1 MPRWGWRSHSEKWN
15 KDANVWLTNFIY
27 IYLSLCVLSNSRV
40 LNSARSMKGK
50 RICLQILQGSIPT
63 MALSHELI
71 CNFCAYWHER
81 ARLLFCASASFS
93 VHYIYDDWGSF
104 LPLDIHQQSELFCF
118 APRIISLLF
127 NSARQMQFE
136 CKKHAHAYP
145 CAHISHFAAR
155 WICVERFIWNAAAA
169 ATVVAA
175 AAAATVVAAAF
186 LFSQIEFDCCW
197 LKACASCL
205 MCLQRR
211 KSGSEIAARHK
222 TRTAQYSQPA
232 ARWERV
238 WKYTGIESA
247 FAPAKCQFFLR
258 TCSLQCGGKDFI
270 WVALQNAFSLS
281 SHLESEFIHTKTT
294 KQCPRAHQKVIFVCT
309 LLVLNRQRCER
320 VWEYTHLCGKQWRRV
335 YRCKSPCKIGSARS
349 KKALKLAGSA
359 RCPALFHLLLMCG
372 GAGTCWRCESAVVK
386 RLVIS
391 MQMLAQ
397 TGWH

>member
-1 MPRWGWRSHSEKWN
+1 
-15 KDANVWLTNFIY
+15 
-27 IYLSLCVLSNSRV
+27 
-40 LNSARSMKGK
+40 
-50 RICLQILQGSIPT
+50 
-63 MALSHELI
+63 MALSQHELI

-81 ARLLFCASASFS
+81 ETVLFCASASFS
-93 VHYIYDDWGSF
+93 LHYIRRLGVLFAAGYS
-104 LPLDIHQQSELFCF
+104 QQSELFCF

-136 CKKHAHAYP
+136 WKKHAHAYP
-145 CAHISHFAAR
+145 RTFRILPHAEYASS
-155 WICVERFIWNAAAA
+155 VLYWNAAAA
-169 ATVVAA
+169 ATVV
-175 AAAATVVAAAF
+175 VVAAAF

-211 KSGSEIAARHK
+211 KSGSEIAGRHK
-222 TRTAQYSQPA
+222 THTAQYSQPA
-232 ARWERV
+232 ARGERVCV

-258 TCSLQCGGKDFI
+258 ARSNAAERILSAESLWKMRFRFQATWRVNLYLYKNNITVSSGIKK
-270 WVALQNAFSLS
+270 WFSVC
-281 SHLESEFIHTKTT
+281 I
-294 KQCPRAHQKVIFVCT
+294 CT
-309 LLVLNRQRCER
+309 LPVLNHQCAER
-320 VWEYTHLCGKQWRRV
+320 VWEYIFVWENWRRV
-335 YRCKSPCKIGSARS
+335 YRCKSPGKIGSAHT

-359 RCPALFHLLLMCG
+359 RCPASFHLLLMCG